1 MVDEALAKGAKL
13 ISGGSKH
20 HVGDLQYK
28 PTILTNVTNDMSLM
42 REEVFGPVISIT
54 KFETEEVGKLKHL
67 WKIIISFFINGRKP
81 WSWPMT
87 VKWDSLDTFS
97 PMT

>member
-1 MVDEALAKGAKL
+1 MSEKGPLVNHEQFKKVSTMVDEALAKGAKL

-42 REEVFGPVISIT
+42 REEVFGPVISIN
-54 KFETEEVGKLKHL
+54 KFETEEV
-67 WKIIISFFINGRKP
+67 
-81 WSWPMT
+81 
-87 VKWDSLDTFS
+87 
-97 PMT
+97 